1 MHIYDKI
8 TELNSA
14 VKFFTFNIL
23 ITVYHMA
30 ISSEDKQ
37 KVKSLVIL
45 GKKQGYLTQDDILG
59 VFPEVEDNLQLLEY
73 IIANAQDD
81 EIEIIEPGDDN
92 STYGEEKKGKLTF
105 EEKIK
110 ILKQIKSH
118 VSTDP
123 IRAYLQEIGRI
134 PLLSAEEEV
143 ILAQRFEKGN
153 EEMHEKIE
161 KLAKEKYHE
170 VYVKAWERIKNDESR
185 HIEVEKAKQR
195 LVEKDRR
202 YSSKVIREGV
212 EAKHLLTTANLR
224 LVVSIAKNYLKRG
237 LDLLDLIQEG
247 NLGLMKAVEKFEY
260 RKGFKFSTYATWW
273 IRQAITRAI
282 ADQARTIRVPVHMIE
297 TINKLSKIS
306 SQLASKLGR
315 KPTLKEIARAMEL
328 TPKKVQEIIKIAQK
342 PQSLET
348 PIGEDGENSLID
360 IIPDE
365 YTASPQELATFSFL
379 KKQIN
384 EILDGLSDR
393 ERKVIELRFGLRDGV
408 TRTLEE
414 VGHEFNVTRE
424 RIRQIEAKA
433 LKRMKS
439 EEVAQALKDYLD

>member
-1 MHIYDKI
+1 
-8 TELNSA
+8 
-14 VKFFTFNIL
+14 
-23 ITVYHMA
+23 MA
-30 ISSEDKQ
+30 ISSEQKQ
-37 KVKSLVIL
+37 KVKNLVIF
-45 GKKQGYLTQDDILG
+45 GKKQGYLTQDDILAD
-59 VFPEVEDNLQLLEY
+59 FPTIEDDLQLLEY
-73 IIANAQDD
+73 IISSLQDED
-81 EIEIIEPGDDN
+81 VEIISPDSDTGI
-92 STYGEEKKGKLTF
+92 EEGSKKKLSF

-123 IRAYLQEIGRI
+123 IRAYLQEIGKI

-143 ILAQRFEKGN
+143 ILAKRIEKG
-153 EEMHEKIE
+153 EAEMQEVIK
-161 KLAKEKYHE
+161 KLAEQEEHPIYVAAWARLKEGE
-170 VYVKAWERIKNDESR
+170 IKNK
-185 HIEVEKAKQR
+185 EVDAAKKR
-195 LVEKDRR
+195 LSEKDRR
-202 YSSKVIREGV
+202 YTSKVIRTGI

-247 NLGLMKAVEKFEY
+247 NLGLMRAVEKFEY

-297 TINKLSKIS
+297 TINKLSKVS

-315 KPTLKEIARAMEL
+315 KPSIKEISKAMEI

-348 PIGEDGENSLID
+348 PIGEDGENTLID
-360 IIPDE
+360 IIADE
-365 YTASPQELATFSFL
+365 YTASPSEMATFSFL

-384 EILDGLSDR
+384 EILEGLTDR
-393 ERKVIELRFGLRDGV
+393 ERKVLELRFGLTDGV

-433 LKRMKS
+433 LRRMKS
-439 EEVAQALKDYLD
+439 DEVAQALKDYLN

>member
-1 MHIYDKI
+1 
-8 TELNSA
+8 
-14 VKFFTFNIL
+14 
-23 ITVYHMA
+23 MA
-30 ISSEDKQ
+30 ITSEEKQ
-37 KVKSLVIL
+37 KVKSLVL
-45 GKKQGYLTQDDILG
+45 TGKRQGYLTQDDILK
-59 VFPEVEDNLQLLEY
+59 VFSEIEDNLQLLEY
-73 IIANAQDD
+73 IVSKMQENQ
-81 EIEIIEPGDDN
+81 IEIIEPSEEDKHI
-92 STYGEEKKGKLTF
+92 YAEEKKKKLTF

-123 IRAYLQEIGRI
+123 IRAYLQEIGKI

-143 ILAQRFEKGN
+143 ILAKQIEKGDGEMFKVFKKLSDENSPGYN
-153 EEMHEKIE
+153 EIYGKALKDI
-161 KLAKEKYHE
+161 KEENVRSKN
-170 VYVKAWERIKNDESR
+170 VERARKRMS
-185 HIEVEKAKQR
+185 
-195 LVEKDRR
+195 EKDRR
-202 YSSKVIREGV
+202 YTTKVIREGI
-212 EAKHLLTTANLR
+212 EARNLLTTANLR

-247 NLGLMKAVEKFEY
+247 NLGLMKAVDKFEY

-297 TINKLSKIS
+297 TINKLSKVS

-315 KPTLKEIARAMEL
+315 KPTLKEIAKEMEL
-328 TPKKVQEIIKIAQK
+328 TPKKVQEIVKIAQK

-348 PIGEDGENSLID
+348 RIGDDGENTLID
-360 IIPDE
+360 IIADE

-393 ERKVIELRFGLRDGV
+393 ERKVLELRFGLVDGV

-433 LKRMKS
+433 LKRLKS
-439 EEVAQALKDYLD
+439 EEIAQALRDYLI

>member
-1 MHIYDKI
+1 
-8 TELNSA
+8 
-14 VKFFTFNIL
+14 
-23 ITVYHMA
+23 MA

>member
-1 MHIYDKI
+1 
-8 TELNSA
+8 
-14 VKFFTFNIL
+14 
-23 ITVYHMA
+23 MA
-30 ISSEDKQ
+30 ITAEDKQ
-37 KVKSLVIL
+37 KVKNLVIL
-45 GKKQGYLTQDDILG
+45 GKQQGYLTQDDILDT
-59 VFPEVEDNLQLLEY
+59 FPEIEENLQLLEY
-73 IIANAQDD
+73 IIINVEDSD
-81 EIEIIEPGDDN
+81 IEIIEPVESDDA
-92 STYGEEKKGKLTF
+92 SLLSGEKVKMSF

-118 VSTDP
+118 ISTDP
-123 IRAYLQEIGRI
+123 IRAYLQEIGKI

-143 ILAQRFEKGN
+143 ILAKRIENGEKEILN
-153 EEMHEKIE
+153 VISQ
-161 KLAKEKYHE
+161 LAKENPDSIYAKADKRINQKEPRHE
-170 VYVKAWERIKNDESR
+170 DVR
-185 HIEVEKAKQR
+185 KAKR
-195 LVEKDRR
+195 NLLEKDKK
-202 YSSKVIREGV
+202 YLNKVIKDGV

-247 NLGLMKAVEKFEY
+247 NLGLMRAVEKFEY

-297 TINKLSKIS
+297 TINKLSKVS
-306 SQLASKLGR
+306 SQLASKYGR
-315 KPTLKEIARAMEL
+315 KPTPKEIADEMEI
-328 TPKKVQEIIKIAQK
+328 TIDKVHEIIKIAQK

-348 PIGEDGENSLID
+348 PIGEEQENSLID

-365 YTASPQELATFSFL
+365 FTALPPELAKWSFL
-379 KKQIN
+379 KKQIS
-384 EILDGLSDR
+384 EVLSHLSDR
-393 ERKVIELRFGLRDGV
+393 ERKVLELRFGLRDGV
-408 TRTLEE
+408 SRTLEE

-439 EEVAQALKDYLD
+439 DELAQALKDYLD

>member
-1 MHIYDKI
+1 M
-8 TELNSA
+8 S
-14 VKFFTFNIL
+14 
-23 ITVYHMA
+23 

-37 KVKSLVIL
+37 KVKNLVAL
-45 GKKQGYLTQDDILG
+45 GKKQGYLTHDDILDQ
-59 VFPEVEDNLQLLEY
+59 FPEVEENLNVLEY
-73 IIANAQDD
+73 IVSNLQDSD
-81 EIEIIEPGDDN
+81 IELIEPMDQSDYKYSGGAATKM
-92 STYGEEKKGKLTF
+92 SF
-105 EEKIK
+105 EEKIR

-123 IRAYLQEIGRI
+123 IRAYLQEIGKI

-143 ILAQRFEKGN
+143 IFAKR
-153 EEMHEKIE
+153 IE
-161 KLAKEKYHE
+161 DSDKEFLKLIPNLAKQNIDPAY
-170 VYVKAWERIKNDESR
+170 
-185 HIEVEKAKQR
+185 EKAAKLISKGVIRHPAIDICRKR
-195 LVEKDRR
+195 LVEKDKRFLTE
-202 YSSKVIREGV
+202 SMKLGV

-247 NLGLMKAVEKFEY
+247 NLGLMKAVDKFEY

-297 TINKLSKIS
+297 TINKLSKVS
-306 SQLASKLGR
+306 SQLSSKLGR
-315 KPTLKEIARAMEL
+315 KPTPREIAEAMEL
-328 TPKKVQEIIKIAQK
+328 SVAKVNEIIKIAQK
-342 PQSLET
+342 PQSLES
-348 PIGEDGENSLID
+348 PIGDEQDSSSLSD

-365 YTASPQELATFSFL
+365 FTASPSEMATWSYL

-384 EILDGLSDR
+384 EILNSLSDR
-393 ERKVIELRFGLRDGV
+393 ERKVLELRFGLRDGV
-408 TRTLEE
+408 ARTLEE

-433 LKRMKS
+433 LRRIKS
-439 EEVAQALKDYLD
+439 DEIAQALKDYLN

>member
-1 MHIYDKI
+1 MAEHKLFLISY
-8 TELNSA
+8 N
-14 VKFFTFNIL
+14 

-30 ISSEDKQ
+30 ITSDDKQ

-45 GKKQGYLTQDDILG
+45 GKKQGYLTQDDILAI
-59 VFPEVEDNLQLLEY
+59 FPEVEDNLQLLEY
-73 IIANAQDD
+73 IIASIQDD
-81 EIEIIEPGDDN
+81 EIEIIEPHASAEDIND
-92 STYGEEKKGKLTF
+92 TQKGKMTF
-105 EEKIK
+105 EEKIR

-143 ILAQRFEKGN
+143 ILAQRFEKGVHDMYAKIQ
-153 EEMHEKIE
+153 ELAEKEHHE
-161 KLAKEKYHE
+161 L
-170 VYVKAWERIKNDESR
+170 YVKAAQRIKNEEFR
-185 HIEVEKAKQR
+185 HADIERAKKR
-195 LVEKDRR
+195 LLEKDRR
-202 YSSKVIREGV
+202 HTNKVIRDGA
-212 EAKHLLTTANLR
+212 EAESLLTTANLR

-247 NLGLMKAVEKFEY
+247 NLGLMKAVQKFEY

-315 KPTLKEIARAMEL
+315 KPTLKEISKAMGL